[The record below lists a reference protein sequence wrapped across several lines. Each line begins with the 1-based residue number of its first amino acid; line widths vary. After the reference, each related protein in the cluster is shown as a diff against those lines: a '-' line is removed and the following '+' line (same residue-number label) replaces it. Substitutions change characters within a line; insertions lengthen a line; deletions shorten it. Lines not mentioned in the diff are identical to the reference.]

1 VTDAGVRARAWAA
14 SAVGAKPATKSLSSE
29 PFSECEPQRRGNWY
43 FVAIFQSRF
52 LLVRSMMISVKTV
65 VTG

>member
-1 VTDAGVRARAWAA
+1 VSPAIKSPSAGPPSDRD
-14 SAVGAKPATKSLSSE
+14 T
-29 PFSECEPQRRGNWY
+29 QRRGNWY

-52 LLVRSMMISVKTV
+52 LLVSSMMISVKTV